1 MRAISAAS
9 LLVSVAFAATAF
21 AAAAPSY
28 KIVDR
33 IRVQDGGFDYATYD
47 AANGRILM
55 ARPTLTTV
63 IDTKTGKVSELA
75 SAKGGHIAMPIPG
88 SSLLAVTQRA
98 GNVLLVDGKTDMV
111 VATLKAGK
119 NPDGATYDPSSKMV
133 YAMNHDGGDATV
145 IDPVAKKVVATIPIG
160 GDLEF
165 AVADGAGKIYVNVED
180 KNQIAVIDT
189 ASKKVTTR
197 YALKGCDGPTGL
209 AYIASAKLLIA
220 SCDGSAHV
228 VRADTGA
235 EVASL
240 PTAKGA
246 DAVIYDEQR
255 KLAFIPC
262 RAGTLEVISLADP
275 AHISVVQ
282 HVPTQIGTRTG
293 TIDPTTGK
301 IYSMAAKF
309 DAPPA
314 TAGGR
319 AQALSASYEVLVIAQ

>member
-1 MRAISAAS
+1 MRAFSAAS

-21 AAAAPSY
+21 AAAAPNY

-33 IRVQDGGFDYATYD
+33 IKVQDGGFDYATYD

-63 IDTKTGKVSELA
+63 IDIKTGMVSELK
-75 SAKGGHIAMPIPG
+75 SAKAGHIAMPLPG
-88 SSLLAVTQRA
+88 SPLLVVTQRA
-98 GNVLLVDGKTDMV
+98 GNILLVDGKTDMV
-111 VATLKAGK
+111 VATLKGGK
-119 NPDGATYDPSSKMV
+119 DPDGATYDPSSKLV
-133 YAMNHDGGDATV
+133 FAMNHDSGDSTV
-145 IDPVAKKVVATIPIG
+145 IDPVAKKVVATIPVG
-160 GDLEF
+160 GELEF
-165 AVADGAGKIYVNVED
+165 AVPDGAGKVYVNVED

-189 ASKKVTTR
+189 ATKKVTTR

-209 AYIASAKLLIA
+209 AYSPSTKLLIA

-246 DAVIYDEQR
+246 DAVIYDEAR

-262 RAGTLEVISLADP
+262 RTGTLEVISLADP
-275 AHISVVQ
+275 AHISIVQ
-282 HVPTQIGTRTG
+282 HIPTQVGTRTG
-293 TIDPTTGK
+293 TFDPDTGRV
-301 IYSMAAKF
+301 YSIAAQF
-309 DAPPA
+309 GPPPA
-314 TAGGR
+314 AAGGR
-319 AQALSASYEVLVIAQ
+319 PQAVSATYEVLVIAP